1 MLYLSLGLVLSSYVV
16 GFIFFR
22 KYRKTID
29 SLQSQIEENQKIIDA
44 APLIFNAKIQEQID
58 LLELS
63 IDVSYNKINR
73 KLDNRSEASYRYI
86 DTKQQ
91 ETIKQLKSILTNW
104 ENSEEFRMMLNGIK
118 NRERKVDTGVNY

>member
-58 LLELS
+58 LLGSS
-63 IDVSYNKINR
+63 IEVSYNKINR

-104 ENSEEFRMMLNGIK
+104 ENSEEFKMMLNGIK

>member
-63 IDVSYNKINR
+63 IDVNYNKINR

-104 ENSEEFRMMLNGIK
+104 ENSEEFKMMLNGIK

>member
-22 KYRKTID
+22 KYRKTING
-29 SLQSQIEENQKIIDA
+29 LQSQIEENQKIIDA

-58 LLELS
+58 LLGSS
-63 IDVSYNKINR
+63 IEVNYNKINH

>member
-63 IDVSYNKINR
+63 IDVNYNKINR

>member
-29 SLQSQIEENQKIIDA
+29 SLQSQIEENQKIINA

-63 IDVSYNKINR
+63 IDVNYNKINR

-104 ENSEEFRMMLNGIK
+104 ENSEEFRMMLNGIRNK
-118 NRERKVDTGVNY
+118 ERKVDTGVNY

>member
-44 APLIFNAKIQEQID
+44 APLIFNAKIQEQINM
-58 LLELS
+58 LESS

-73 KLDNRSEASYRYI
+73 KLDNRSDASYRYI

-118 NRERKVDTGVNY
+118 NKERKVDTGVNY

>member
-104 ENSEEFRMMLNGIK
+104 ENSEEFRMMLNGIRNK
-118 NRERKVDTGVNY
+118 ERKVDTGVNY

>member
-63 IDVSYNKINR
+63 IDVNYNKINR

-104 ENSEEFRMMLNGIK
+104 ENSEEFRMMLNGIRNK
-118 NRERKVDTGVNY
+118 ERKVDTGVNY

>member
-29 SLQSQIEENQKIIDA
+29 NLQSQIEENQKIIDA
-44 APLIFNAKIQEQID
+44 APLIFNAKIQEQINM
-58 LLELS
+58 LESS

-73 KLDNRSEASYRYI
+73 KLDNRSEASYRYV
-86 DTKQQ
+86 DVKQQ

-118 NRERKVDTGVNY
+118 NKERKVDTGVNY